1 MGGRLGGRMNSNLS
15 QLRKNDSEDSPLDEE
30 VKESEINEQYNLD
43 DDSDNEG
50 VNKMIQGHL

>member
-1 MGGRLGGRMNSNLS
+1 MNSNLS